1 MATRRPIV
9 MASGKRKQLP
19 PGDVLPKA
27 AIPFGGRLYIG
38 DVAPDGALPGDG
50 WLSSVDGAFAVLYDD
65 GTSTQWVVSSGPA
78 GPRGPA
84 GADGTNGV
92 DGAKGDK
99 GDTGATGSPGN
110 PAAAMLSISNQT
122 AANTLPATGSVAI
135 QTFLQTARNCL
146 KWLVARFDASGNALN
161 SVKWAGSNTTVST
174 SAPSGG
180 ADGDIW
186 FQREA

>member
-9 MASGKRKQLP
+9 MAGGKRKQLP

-27 AIPFGGRLYIG
+27 AIPFGGRVYIG
-38 DVAPDGALPGDG
+38 DLPPDDAVPNDG

-84 GADGTNGV
+84 GADG
-92 DGAKGDK
+92 AKGDK
-99 GDTGATGSPGN
+99 GDTGATGSPGD
-110 PAAAMLSISNQT
+110 PAAATLSISNQT
-122 AANTLPATGSVAI
+122 AASTLPATGAAVGMQA
-135 QTFLQTARNCL
+135 FLQTARNCL
-146 KWLVARFDASGNALN
+146 RWLVANFDSSGKANDAL
-161 SVKWAGSNTTVST
+161 KWDGANKTIST

>member
-1 MATRRPIV
+1 MREMP
-9 MASGKRKQLP
+9 SG
-19 PGDVLPKA
+19 DTVPKTA
-27 AIPFGGRLYIG
+27 VPFGGRLYIG
-38 DVAPDGALPGDG
+38 DRPSDDAVPNDG

-65 GTSTQWVVSSGPA
+65 GSSTQWVVCSGPA

-84 GADGTNGV
+84 GADGTNGA

-110 PAAAMLSISNQT
+110 PAAATLTIGDQT
-122 AANTLPATGSVAI
+122 AANTLPATGSAVGM

-146 KWLVARFDASGNALN
+146 KWLVANFDSNGRANDAL
-161 SVKWAGSNTTVST
+161 KWNGANKTIST

>member
-1 MATRRPIV
+1 

-19 PGDVLPKA
+19 PGDVLPKT

-38 DVAPDGALPGDG
+38 DLAPDGALPGDG

-84 GADGTNGV
+84 GADG
-92 DGAKGDK
+92 AKGDK

-110 PAAAMLSISNQT
+110 PAAATLSISDQT
-122 AANTLPATGSVAI
+122 AASTLPATGSVAI

-146 KWLVARFDASGNALN
+146 EWLVARFDGSGNALD
-161 SVKWAGSNTTVST
+161 SVKWGGASKTVST

>member
-1 MATRRPIV
+1 MREMP
-9 MASGKRKQLP
+9 SG
-19 PGDVLPKA
+19 DTVPKTA
-27 AIPFGGRLYIG
+27 VPFGGRLYIG
-38 DVAPDGALPGDG
+38 DLAPDGALPGDG

-84 GADGTNGV
+84 GADGTNGA

-99 GDTGATGSPGN
+99 GDTGSPGN
-110 PAAAMLSISNQT
+110 PAAATLSISNQT
-122 AANTLPATGSVAI
+122 AASTLPATGSAVGI

-146 KWLVARFDASGNALN
+146 KWLVANFDSSGKANDAL
-161 SVKWAGSNTTVST
+161 KWAGANKTVST
-174 SAPSGG
+174 STPSGG

>member
-1 MATRRPIV
+1 MREMP
-9 MASGKRKQLP
+9 SG
-19 PGDVLPKA
+19 DTVPKTA
-27 AIPFGGRLYIG
+27 VPFGGRLYIG
-38 DVAPDGALPGDG
+38 DLPPDGALPGDG
-50 WLSSVDGAFAVLYDD
+50 WLSSLDGAFAVLYDD

-84 GADGTNGV
+84 GADGANGA

-110 PAAAMLSISNQT
+110 PAAATLSISDQT
-122 AANTLPATGSVAI
+122 AASTLPATGSAVGM
-135 QTFLQTARNCL
+135 QTFLQTVRNCL
-146 KWLVARFDASGNALN
+146 KWLVARFDSNGDALN
-161 SVKWAGSNTTVST
+161 SIKWAGGARTVST

-180 ADGDIW
+180 ADGDVW